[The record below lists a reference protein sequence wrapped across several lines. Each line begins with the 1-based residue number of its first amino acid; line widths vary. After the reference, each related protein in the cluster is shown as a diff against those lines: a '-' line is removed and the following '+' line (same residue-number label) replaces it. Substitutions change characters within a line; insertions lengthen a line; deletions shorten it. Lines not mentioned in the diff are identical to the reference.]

1 MFKKGQL
8 LINRR
13 RRHYVEVVSWPLV
26 RIVKHRDSSSSI
38 CEGFMYHANPNA
50 HTLIGN
56 NYKAKG

>member
-26 RIVKHRDSSSSI
+26 RIVRHGAAPGGI
-38 CEGFMYHANPNA
+38 CNWFMYHANPNA